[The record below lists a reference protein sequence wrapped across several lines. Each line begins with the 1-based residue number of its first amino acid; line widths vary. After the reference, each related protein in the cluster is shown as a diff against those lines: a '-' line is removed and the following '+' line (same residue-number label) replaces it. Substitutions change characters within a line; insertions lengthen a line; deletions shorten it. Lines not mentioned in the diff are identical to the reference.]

1 MTQQPLRPS
10 ATPVIAAARA
20 IGLAWLVFIL
30 ALASASAAP
39 PTPPRFV
46 DPPALAED
54 VASGR
59 LPPVEKRLPRNPKI
73 VEVKSEAGG
82 PPRHGGTLYT
92 LMASAKETRQ
102 LVVYGY
108 ARLVGYDE
116 RLELVPDILA
126 GIEVREGR
134 IFTLRLREGHRW
146 SDGHPFTAEDFRYYW
161 DDILGNTDLTP
172 LGAPVALLVD
182 GEMPVFEVLNATT
195 VRYTWKKP
203 NPAFLPALAAPNPL
217 YIYRPAHYL
226 KQFHARYADPE
237 RLERRVAEARQRNW
251 QALHN
256 KMDSPYKNDNPD
268 LPVLGPWVLT
278 TAPPADRFV
287 FVRNPFYYRV
297 DTRGRQLPYIDKI
310 VMNIAAGDLIAAKT
324 AVGESDLQ
332 ARYLRFDNIPF
343 LKQNEEGQDFEVR
356 LWRTGKGA
364 HLALYPNLNVNDPV
378 WRALFRD
385 VRFRRALSLAIHRE
399 EINKVLYYGLAL
411 TGNNFLLP
419 ASPLYEEA
427 LRQRWAEY
435 DLPRANAMLD
445 ELGLKRGG
453 DGIRRLPDGRRA
465 EIIVETA
472 GESTEE
478 TDALQLVHDSWLKAG
493 IKLYTRPL
501 QREVFRNRIF
511 AGSTQM
517 AIWSGLENGLATAEM
532 SPAEFAP
539 TSQQQL
545 QWPKWG
551 QYYETRGMSG
561 EPVDLPE
568 AAALMDLYRTWRGA
582 GSKAEKERIWREMLR
597 IWADQVYS
605 IGLIGGVLQPVVVS
619 DRLKGVPQEGFYNW
633 DPGAHFGIYRPDSFW
648 LTADR
653 GS

>member
-1 MTQQPLRPS
+1 
-10 ATPVIAAARA
+10 
-20 IGLAWLVFIL
+20 
-30 ALASASAAP
+30 
-39 PTPPRFV
+39 
-46 DPPALAED
+46 
-54 VASGR
+54 
-59 LPPVEKRLPRNPKI
+59 
-73 VEVKSEAGG
+73 
-82 PPRHGGTLYT
+82 
-92 LMASAKETRQ
+92 
-102 LVVYGY
+102 
-108 ARLVGYDE
+108 
-116 RLELVPDILA
+116 
-126 GIEVREGR
+126 
-134 IFTLRLREGHRW
+134 
-146 SDGHPFTAEDFRYYW
+146 
-161 DDILGNTDLTP
+161 
-172 LGAPVALLVD
+172 
-182 GEMPVFEVLNATT
+182 
-195 VRYTWKKP
+195 
-203 NPAFLPALAAPNPL
+203 
-217 YIYRPAHYL
+217 
-226 KQFHARYADPE
+226 
-237 RLERRVAEARQRNW
+237 
-251 QALHN
+251 
-256 KMDSPYKNDNPD
+256 
-268 LPVLGPWVLT
+268 
-278 TAPPADRFV
+278 
-287 FVRNPFYYRV
+287 
-297 DTRGRQLPYIDKI
+297 
-310 VMNIAAGDLIAAKT
+310 
-324 AVGESDLQ
+324 
-332 ARYLRFDNIPF
+332 
-343 LKQNEEGQDFEVR
+343 
-356 LWRTGKGA
+356 
-364 HLALYPNLNVNDPV
+364 PV

-633 DPGAHFGIYRPDSFW
+633 DPGAHFGIYRP
-648 LTADR
+648 
-653 GS
+653 